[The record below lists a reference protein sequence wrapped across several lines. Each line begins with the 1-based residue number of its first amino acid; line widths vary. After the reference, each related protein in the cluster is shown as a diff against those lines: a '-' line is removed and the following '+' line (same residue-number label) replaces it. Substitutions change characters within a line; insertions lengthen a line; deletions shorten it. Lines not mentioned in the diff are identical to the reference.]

1 MKTAA
6 FSTSLSVRD
15 IAASRAFYETLG
27 FEAMGGDPDQGWLI
41 LKSGATIIGLFQNM
55 FEGNRL
61 TFNPGW
67 DQDAQEVN
75 PFDDVRAIANRL
87 REAGHDLGEENLP
100 ETGGPGSFI
109 VTDPD
114 GNVVMV
120 DQHR

>member
-6 FSTSLSVRD
+6 FSTSLAVAD
-15 IAASRAFYETLG
+15 IAASQAFYEDLG
-27 FEAMGGDPDQGWLI
+27 FEPMGGDPAQGWLI
-41 LKSGATIIGLFQNM
+41 LKAGPTIIGLFQGM

-67 DQDAQEVN
+67 DQNAAEQD
-75 PFDDVRAIANRL
+75 PFEDVRAIAATL
-87 REAGHDLGEENLP
+87 REKGHALSDENLP
-100 ETGGPGSFI
+100 EAGPGSFS

-114 GNVVMV
+114 GNVILV